1 MKMKNKLQ
9 IAGHRAPGEKPE
21 GSGHSFQI
29 ANRKSRI
36 ANGFT
41 IIELLAVIAVI
52 GVLAEFTFSSLAV
65 VKRRQHISHTQAE
78 LGQLTAA
85 IDNYKTTYGFYPP
98 DNAQGT
104 NALAGNQL
112 YYELEGTFLDTT
124 NGVFK
129 TLDGSAQI
137 AIGDVHTAFGVDG
150 FINCNKPGAGEDSQ
164 PAKNFIHEL
173 NPRQLGRSTNNTVG
187 ITILVGSVGGP
198 DQTYQPLGVSDLNP
212 WRYKSSGTLANNP
225 GSYEL
230 YIQLVIG
237 GKTNLV
243 CNWSKQVQINSPLP

>member
-21 GSGHSFQI
+21 GSGHSF
-29 ANRKSRI
+29 RI
-36 ANGFT
+36 ASGFT

-98 DNAQGT
+98 DNT
-104 NALAGNQL
+104 NGVANASGQLLGNQL
-112 YYELEGTFLDTT
+112 YYELVGTLLT
-124 NGVFK
+124 NGVFE
-129 TLDGSAQI
+129 TLDGGAQI
-137 AIGDVHTAFGVDG
+137 AANDVPTAFGIGG

-212 WRYKSSGTLANNP
+212 WRYKSSGTLTNNP

>member
-1 MKMKNKLQ
+1 MKMKNKLP
-9 IAGHRAPGEKPE
+9 IAGGRLPVEKPE
-21 GSGHSFQI
+21 GSGHSFQ
-29 ANRKSRI
+29 I

-78 LGQLTAA
+78 LGQLTTA

-98 DNAQGT
+98 DNANGVA
-104 NALAGNQL
+104 NASGQLLGNQL
-112 YYELEGTFLDTT
+112 YYELEGTLLDTT

-137 AIGDVHTAFGVDG
+137 AINDVSNAFGISG
-150 FINCNKPGAGEDSQ
+150 FINCNKPGASEDSQ
-164 PAKNFIHEL
+164 PARNFIHEL
-173 NPRQLGRSTNNTVG
+173 NPRQIGRSTNNGVG

-212 WRYKSSGTLANNP
+212 WRYKSSGTLTNNP

-230 YIQLVIG
+230 YMQLVIG